1 MCSFIEGSWI
11 APGDDAVALC
21 DASTG
26 DEAYSISSSGVDFAG
41 ALQYGRTVA
50 NPALAQFTIH
60 ERASILKELGKLLL
74 STDVKAE
81 LYAISARTGATDS
94 DSWIDI
100 DGGASVLLTYS
111 SKARRELPNSNVVV
125 DGPTEQ
131 LSADGSF
138 VATHILTPK
147 RGVFVQINA
156 FNFPI
161 WGMLE
166 KFAPAFIAG
175 VPSIVKPASQTA
187 YLTEAAVRIM
197 VDSGLLPEGS
207 LQLICG
213 SAGDLLDHLD
223 GQDSVGFT
231 GSASTA
237 AMLRAHPNVI
247 SRSVPFVAEADSLN
261 SAILSPSATPGTPE
275 FDLFVREVVREM
287 TVKACLL
294 YTSPSPR
301 D

>member
-1 MCSFIEGSWI
+1 MCIR
-11 APGDDAVALC
+11 D
-21 DASTG
+21 
-26 DEAYSISSSGVDFAG
+26 
-41 ALQYGRTVA
+41 R
-50 NPALAQFTIH
+50 
-60 ERASILKELGKLLL
+60 
-74 STDVKAE
+74 
-81 LYAISARTGATDS
+81 
-94 DSWIDI
+94 
-100 DGGASVLLTYS
+100 
-111 SKARRELPNSNVVV
+111 
-125 DGPTEQ
+125 
-131 LSADGSF
+131 
-138 VATHILTPK
+138 
-147 RGVFVQINA
+147 
-156 FNFPI
+156 
-161 WGMLE
+161 
-166 KFAPAFIAG
+166 AFIAG

-287 TVKACLL
+287 TVKAGQKCTAIRRAFVPEALLDDASAALEVCLL

-301 D
+301 DRTRSRMPSSA